1 MSLIYENRPVLFRSF
16 CRLPPRLASA
26 RLMSILLMR
35 PQPNETPRREV
46 PSACGFTL
54 IELLVVIAIIA
65 ILAAMLLP
73 ALASAKKKAQA
84 IRCLGNTKQIG
95 LAFQMYATDNNDRLP
110 PYYTLFYSSPV
121 PAGGLWFFALLST
134 NNYITSDAVTNGI
147 WRCPSVQ
154 NGDIQQSTV
163 NFFSG
168 NPCEGYGAFEGNKA
182 GNPGDTVNGILR
194 YGQTTGGAPLGSLK
208 LTQLKRPSQI
218 WLIGDVGHPKSG
230 VATTTT
236 TAAPGD
242 AGYYTDGS
250 MKQPAPISGPVGWA
264 SSSADKEAA
273 CRHSK
278 RGVFTTCD
286 GHSESQKLFDLET
299 DANDVFAIFSD

>member
-1 MSLIYENRPVLFRSF
+1 
-16 CRLPPRLASA
+16 
-26 RLMSILLMR
+26 MR
-35 PQPNETPRREV
+35 PKLTETLRREV
-46 PSACGFTL
+46 ASAPGFTL

-73 ALASAKKKAQA
+73 ALAAAKKKAQGA
-84 IRCLGNTKQIG
+84 RCLSNTKQIG

-110 PYYTLFYSSPV
+110 PYYTLYYSSPV
-121 PAGGLWFFALLST
+121 PPGGQWFFTLLST
-134 NNYITSDAVTNGI
+134 NNYITTDAVTNGV

-154 NGDIQQSTV
+154 NNDIQQSTV

-168 NPCEGYGAFEGNKA
+168 NPCEGYGAFEGNTA
-182 GNPGDTVNGILR
+182 GTASDTVNGILR
-194 YGQTTGGAPLGSLK
+194 YGQITGGVLLGSLK
-208 LTQLKRPSQI
+208 LTQLKRPSAI

-230 VATTTT
+230 TPTTTS

-250 MKQPAPISGPVGWA
+250 MKQPAPVTGPVGWA
-264 SSSADKEAA
+264 ASSSDKEAA
-273 CRHSK
+273 CRHNK
-278 RGVFTTCD
+278 RAVFTSCD
-286 GHSESQKLFDLET
+286 GHSDSGNLFDMET